1 MFVVDCVCIN
11 CILNLFTTAS
21 DKKKTDEERQKNI
34 WQQEGTPIGDGE
46 SLTYKGGSP

>member
-1 MFVVDCVCIN
+1 MFVVDYVCIN

-21 DKKKTDEERQKNI
+21 DKKKEMNERQKNI
-34 WQQEGTPIGDGE
+34 WQQEETLIGDRE